1 MDETPS
7 NSTRAGGVFLLA
19 GIVIGMIA
27 GILLG
32 QPTIGMLAGTGV
44 GLALLAALWLLDRR
58 RG

>member
-1 MDETPS
+1 MDEIPS